1 MYVAYLFMVL
11 AICLDFYSEFK
22 LLPFRSFSCHVKKK
36 KALLFFT
43 AIKRAEVDIAVQEG
57 VGIISSAHQKFSEYR
72 KISSGMI

>member
-1 MYVAYLFMVL
+1 ML
-11 AICLDFYSEFK
+11 
-22 LLPFRSFSCHVKKK
+22 KK